1 MFFYGTLCHAPLLE
15 LVLGRGLDCI
25 DARPAIL
32 AEHSVYW
39 AKDQAFPMICKE
51 PQGQA
56 CGLLVC
62 NLSQDDLDRLN
73 YYEGGFAYELRPVT
87 VRVDGQTSSA
97 QVYYPDQT
105 LWDKGAPWSL
115 EDWAKVWARM
125 TLGAAKE
132 VMARRGHVS
141 AQEIVH
147 LLPFF
152 RARAWAQELA
162 ETSAPQT
169 LRNAMT
175 ARDVEIVEDRP
186 GFDGFFQVK
195 AFKVSHKK
203 FDGTNS
209 PALPRETFMSFD
221 VALLLPYDPVTDQ
234 VLLIEQVRFGT
245 FNRGDPAPWVLEPIA
260 GLVDAGERPR
270 DAAIRESAEEAH
282 LNLTQLIDM
291 PKVYASP
298 GYSTEFF
305 HCYLGICDLSGR
317 GQGQGGLEAENEDI
331 RNHVISFDHAMEL
344 VDSGEVN
351 VAPLAMMLLWLC
363 RKRAALRAKL

>member
-15 LVLGRGLDCI
+15 LVLGRGFDQI
-25 DARPAIL
+25 NTRPATL
-32 AEHSVYW
+32 ENHAVYW
-39 AKDQAFPMICKE
+39 AKDQAFPMIYAE
-51 PQGQA
+51 ENTVA
-56 CGLLVC
+56 EGLLVC
-62 NLSQDDLDRLN
+62 DLSQDDLDRLN
-73 YYEGGFAYELRPVT
+73 FYEGGFAYELRPVE
-87 VRVDGQTSSA
+87 VAVDGRVFAA
-97 QVYYPDQT
+97 QVYFPDET
-105 LWDKGAPWSL
+105 LWEKGARWSL
-115 EDWAKVWARM
+115 EDWAATWSRM
-125 TLGAAKE
+125 TLRAAQE
-132 VMARRGHVS
+132 VMVRRGHVS

-162 ETSAPQT
+162 ETPAPQT
-169 LRNAMT
+169 LRNPMSSQ
-175 ARDVEIVEDRP
+175 DIDIVEDRP
-186 GFDGFFQVK
+186 GFNGFFQVK
-195 AFKVSHKK
+195 AFQVSHKK
-203 FDGTNS
+203 FDGTQS

-260 GLVDAGERPR
+260 GLVDAGEAPR

-305 HCYLGICDLSGR
+305 HCYLGICDLGGR
-317 GQGQGGLEAENEDI
+317 GQGQGGLASENEDI
-331 RNHVISFDHAMEL
+331 RNHVISFHHAMDL

-363 RKRAALRAKL
+363 RKRESLRAQL